1 MCLGELQMTP
11 DEMNMFDWRE
21 LMIKIDGYYNS
32 VNNEYRLSWEQTR
45 FLAYHSLLPYVG
57 KSKILKPTDLIKF
70 PWDQNF
76 KQRTLTDR
84 DYQEMD
90 LMDTLVKGNSMLTK
104 EIL

>member
-1 MCLGELQMTP
+1 MTP

-45 FLAYHSLLPYVG
+45 FIAYNSLLPYVG

>member
-32 VNNEYRLSWEQTR
+32 VNNQYRLSWEQTR
-45 FLAYHSLLPYVG
+45 FIAFNAMLPYVG
-57 KSKILKPTDLIKF
+57 KHKSLKPNDLIKF
-70 PWDQNF
+70 PWDHNF
-76 KQRTLTDR
+76 KQRVLTER

-90 LMDTLVKGNSMLTK
+90 LMDSLVKGNSMLTK

>member
-1 MCLGELQMTP
+1 MTP

-21 LMIKIDGYYNS
+21 LMIKNDGYYNS

-45 FLAYHSLLPYVG
+45 FLAYNSLLPYVG

>member
-21 LMIKIDGYYNS
+21 LIIKIDGYYNS

-45 FLAYHSLLPYVG
+45 FIAYHSLLPYVS
-57 KSKILKPTDLIKF
+57 KSKSLKPADLIKF
-70 PWDQNF
+70 PWDHNF

-90 LMDTLVKGNSMLTK
+90 LMDTLVNGNSMLTK

>member
-1 MCLGELQMTP
+1 MTP

-21 LMIKIDGYYNS
+21 LIIKIDGYYNS

-45 FLAYHSLLPYVG
+45 FIAYNSLLPYVG
-57 KSKILKPTDLIKF
+57 KNKTLKPTDLIKF

-76 KQRTLTDR
+76 KQRPLTDR

>member
-1 MCLGELQMTP
+1 MCLGDLQMTP

-21 LMIKIDGYYNS
+21 LIIKIDGYYNS

-45 FLAYHSLLPYVG
+45 FIAYNSLLPYVG

>member
-1 MCLGELQMTP
+1 MTP

-45 FLAYHSLLPYVG
+45 FLAYNSLLPYVG

>member
-1 MCLGELQMTP
+1 MTP

-21 LMIKIDGYYNS
+21 LIIKIDGYYNS

-45 FLAYHSLLPYVG
+45 FIAYNSLLPYVG
-57 KSKILKPTDLIKF
+57 KSKILKPIDLIKF

>member
-45 FLAYHSLLPYVG
+45 FIAYNSLLPYVG

>member
-1 MCLGELQMTP
+1 MTP

-45 FLAYHSLLPYVG
+45 FLAYNSLLPYVG

-90 LMDTLVKGNSMLTK
+90 LMDTLVNGNSMLTK

>member
-1 MCLGELQMTP
+1 MTP

-45 FLAYHSLLPYVG
+45 FIAYNSLLPYVG

-90 LMDTLVKGNSMLTK
+90 LMDTLVNGNSMLTK

>member
-1 MCLGELQMTP
+1 MTP

-45 FLAYHSLLPYVG
+45 FLAYNSLLPYVG

-84 DYQEMD
+84 DYQQMD
-90 LMDTLVKGNSMLTK
+90 LMDTLVKGNTMLTK

>member
-1 MCLGELQMTP
+1 MTP

-21 LMIKIDGYYNS
+21 LIIKIDGYYNS

-45 FLAYHSLLPYVG
+45 FIAYNSLLPYVG

>member
-45 FLAYHSLLPYVG
+45 FLAYNSLLPYVG